1 MLIYADY
8 IMSLSQLNTPIV
20 KNCSFSYAGGAR
32 AGHCNI
38 GIYTAASN
46 PLNIKIDNCYFCQYY
61 YGLYKCWQHICP

>member
-32 AGHCNI
+32 AG
-38 GIYTAASN
+38 TA
-46 PLNIKIDNCYFCQYY
+46 I
-61 YGLYKCWQHICP
+61 